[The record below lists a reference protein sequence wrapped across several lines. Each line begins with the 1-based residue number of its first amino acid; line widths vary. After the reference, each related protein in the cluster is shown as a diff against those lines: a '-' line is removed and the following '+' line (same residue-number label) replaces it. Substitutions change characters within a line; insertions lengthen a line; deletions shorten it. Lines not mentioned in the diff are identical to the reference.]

1 MSNRSTSEV
10 EHESPKLKSSRQQQL
25 NAAPRI
31 NAAPRVNPASPVQ
44 KNKNDVETDR
54 WQSWLRQICDECGVT
69 INGSEPPDP
78 QIHNTDVAKRMITD
92 GSIGLGEAYMEGW
105 WDCEALDE
113 LATAMLKVKIAS
125 KMEVENKTR
134 LLYEIAKVRI
144 FNFQKKSR
152 AFQVGE
158 QHYDTGNDLFE
169 VMLDPTM
176 SYSCGYWKGASN
188 LHEAQINKLDLLCR
202 KLQLEKGMTL
212 LDIGSGWG
220 GLAEHAA
227 RNYGV
232 EVVGVTVSKE
242 QAALAEERCRGLPI
256 EFRLQDYRDLTG
268 TFDRIVSVGM
278 FEHVGLKNYGTY
290 MQKCHSLLRAEGLF
304 VLHTIG
310 TNRTHNLVDPWIKKY
325 IFPNGKLPSLNQI
338 TSAYE
343 PYFVLEDLQ
352 NFGPDYDKTLMQW
365 SANFRD
371 GWDQLS
377 GQYSDQFYRM
387 WQYYLNISAGTF
399 RCRDNQLWQMVFSK
413 PVDSKRYDSP
423 R

>member
-1 MSNRSTSEV
+1 MSNRLSQAIEV
-10 EHESPKLKSSRQQQL
+10 ESKKSQTRQDLKS
-25 NAAPRI
+25 A
-31 NAAPRVNPASPVQ
+31 RVVTSSLSHLEKRSARKDN
-44 KNKNDVETDR
+44 R
-54 WQSWLRQICDECGVT
+54 WESWLSQICDECGVT
-69 INGSEPPDP
+69 INGPEPADP
-78 QIHNTDVAKRMITD
+78 QIYNWDVARRMFTY

-105 WDCEALDE
+105 WDCDALDE
-113 LATAMLKVKIAS
+113 LATRMLQVKIAR

-134 LLYEIAKVRI
+134 LFYEIAKVRV

-176 SYSCGYWKGASN
+176 SYSCGYWKDASN

-202 KLQLEKGMTL
+202 KLKLEKGMKL
-212 LDIGSGWG
+212 LDIGCGWG
-220 GLAEHAA
+220 GLAEHAV

-256 EFRLQDYRDLTG
+256 EFRLQDYRDLSG
-268 TFDRIVSVGM
+268 SFDRIVSVGM
-278 FEHVGLKNYGTY
+278 FEHVGLKNYRTY
-290 MQKCHSLLRAEGLF
+290 MQKCQSLLRDDGLF

-310 TNRTHNLVDPWIKKY
+310 TNRTHGIVDQWIKKY
-325 IFPNGKLPSLNQI
+325 IFPNGKLPSLQQI
-338 TSAYE
+338 TSAFE
-343 PYFVLEDLQ
+343 PYFVLEDLH

-365 SANFRD
+365 NRNFRD

-377 GQYSDQFYRM
+377 GQYSEHFYRM
-387 WQYYLNISAGTF
+387 WEYYLNISAGTF
-399 RCRDNQLWQMVFSK
+399 RCRDNQLWQLVLTKQAASE
-413 PVDSKRYDSP
+413 RYDSP